1 MRTPS
6 QSPHPGTYR
15 VGAAGERFQR
25 HGWHGRGA
33 GQPCSE
39 GQTRQ
44 RMYTKE
50 YKRRQMNTKE
60 YKGISKIPSACSTEY
75 GQTRLVLFH
84 SRADKE
90 DMPRKGHDG
99 KFAHRR
105 KVLVSLDIK
114 RPSILF
120 QSRIVPSAVR
130 GHVYTRRAHA
140 CSLATDAH

>member
-1 MRTPS
+1 
-6 QSPHPGTYR
+6 
-15 VGAAGERFQR
+15 
-25 HGWHGRGA
+25 
-33 GQPCSE
+33 
-39 GQTRQ
+39 
-44 RMYTKE
+44 MYTKE
-50 YKRRQMNTKE
+50 YKRRQMNTNE
-60 YKGISKIPSACSTEY
+60 YERIQRDIENPERLLERIWSDA
-75 GQTRLVLFH
+75 LVLFH